1 MVKTKKDEYDLSNY
15 ATKSDVKNEIGFDKL
30 DFAKKADLASLKSDV
45 DELDIDKLKT
55 VPTDLVKLN
64 NAADNAVA
72 EKIV

>member
-30 DFAKKADLASLKSDV
+30 DFAKNADLASLRSDV

-55 VPTDLVKLN
+55 VSTDLIKLN

-72 EKIV
+72 KKNV

>member
-1 MVKTKKDEYDLSNY
+1 MSNY

-30 DFAKKADLASLKSDV
+30 DFAKNADLASLRSDV

-55 VPTDLVKLN
+55 VSTDLIKLN

-72 EKIV
+72 KKNV